1 MKKILLFLL
10 AIPFIGVSQDTDEK
24 ITSLANDYLNGKPGA
39 LVIGVRKNGI
49 NKVYYFGETSPGNK
63 TAPGNNSLFEIGE
76 LTEILTTALYSE
88 LAFDN
93 LIDAD
98 DPLQKHLPK
107 GINAPQYLKVI
118 CEPLDKDVHFNRD
131 GNNHLTIIP
140 TVCRPDQKSEPQPML
155 LCYLANHTSGLPEM
169 PDNINSKSED
179 PFASYTADD
188 LYKFLKGYE
197 IINKVEFYYKHSSLG
212 IGVLSHIIELKTSKT
227 YNDFLTEKISQ
238 PLGMTSTYIYTNAD
252 DSKLLTGYN
261 HRGTEVKHLHYGVLG
276 GAKGVSSNLTDMM
289 KILEVNLLTEK
300 SHLATLFDY
309 NQRPKALSNAHKD
322 LALGWRT
329 KNFSGNRMLYQKGKT
344 NGFASYM
351 SIVKNKGT
359 GIVILSSVSRD
370 ADHLGEKILEEF
382 LK

>member
-1 MKKILLFLL
+1 MKKILFFLL
-10 AIPFIGVSQDTDEK
+10 VLPFIGVSQTVDEK
-24 ITSLANDYLNGKPGA
+24 IASLANDYLNGKPGA
-39 LVIGVRKNGI
+39 LVIGIRKNGI
-49 NKVYYFGETSPGNK
+49 NKVYYFGETKEGNK
-63 TAPGNNSLFEIGE
+63 TAPGNSSLFEIGE

-93 LIDAD
+93 VIDAD

-118 CEPLDKDVHFNRD
+118 CEPLDKDVHFDRD
-131 GNNHLTIIP
+131 GSNHMTITP
-140 TVCRPDQKSEPQPML
+140 YVCRPDQNSEPQPML

-169 PDNINSKSED
+169 PDNVNSKSDD
-179 PFASYTADD
+179 PFATYTADD

-197 IINKVEFYYKHSSLG
+197 IINKVEYSYKHSSLG
-212 IGVLSHIIELKTSKT
+212 MGVLAHIIELKSGKT
-227 YNDFLTEKISQ
+227 YNDFLNEKINQ
-238 PLGMTSTYIYTNAD
+238 PLGLTSTYIYSIAD
-252 DSKLLTGYN
+252 DSKLLSGYN
-261 HRGTEVKHLHYGVLG
+261 NRGSEMKHLHYGALG

-289 KILEVNLLTEK
+289 KLMEVNLLTEK

-309 NQRPKALSNAHKD
+309 NQKGKALSNSQKD

-351 SIVKNKGT
+351 SLIKNKGT
-359 GIVILSSVSRD
+359 GIVILSSVARD
-370 ADHLGEKILEEF
+370 VDHLGEKILEEF